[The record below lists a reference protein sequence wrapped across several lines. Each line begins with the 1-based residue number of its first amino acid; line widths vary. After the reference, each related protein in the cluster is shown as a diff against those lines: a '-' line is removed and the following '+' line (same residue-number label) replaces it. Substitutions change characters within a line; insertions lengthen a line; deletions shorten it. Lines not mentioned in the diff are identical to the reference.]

1 MHFCRYESKDTAG
14 TFAILAWVLWNNRN
28 NCVWNNEKEEGQP
41 LGVASMEQM
50 PYCEQHAWRH
60 YAVRTAAATTV
71 DALDKAT
78 DQLV

>member
-1 MHFCRYESKDTAG
+1 
-14 TFAILAWVLWNNRN
+14 
-28 NCVWNNEKEEGQP
+28 
-41 LGVASMEQM
+41 MEQM